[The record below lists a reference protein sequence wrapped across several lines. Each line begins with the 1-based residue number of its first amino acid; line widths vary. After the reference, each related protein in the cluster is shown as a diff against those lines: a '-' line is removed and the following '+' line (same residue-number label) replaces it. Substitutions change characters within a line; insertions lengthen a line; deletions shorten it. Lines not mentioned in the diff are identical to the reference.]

1 MEEGLLLVNDD
12 FVILRKKDVFSYDG
26 LTAVKSFSHSVSD
39 KIKVEWVIITIII
52 SGEAECTING
62 KNYRV
67 QARDIIMSLPNYVLE
82 RRGGTKDLSVNCL
95 CISRSLF
102 QKGISFSSYNWD
114 VVSFLMA
121 HPVLSLTDMEYTCLS
136 LYYSLVSVKIGDKDK
151 MGYKESMRCLLKS
164 FMCELYGVIGRYISV
179 GSVDYSQGNNLFKG
193 FLDILTSVYPKPR
206 SVSFYA
212 EKLNVTSKYLSSV
225 CKATCGY
232 TASVLIHK
240 AVTKDIAD
248 LLSYSNKSI
257 KEIMVELDFPSLSFF
272 GKYVKKHFGVGPKE
286 YRSRHLS

>member
-1 MEEGLLLVNDD
+1 MESDVLLVSDD
-12 FVILRKKDVFSYDG
+12 FMIVREKDALMYG
-26 LTAVKSFSHSVSD
+26 LEAGRNLSRMTSD
-39 KIKVEWVIITIII
+39 TIKVEWVIVSIVV

-62 KNYRV
+62 KNYNV
-67 QARDIIMSLPNYVLE
+67 KAHDIIMSLPNYVLE
-82 RRGGTKDLSVNCL
+82 RQKRTDDLSVNSL

-102 QKGISFSSYNWD
+102 QNSSYNWD
-114 VVSFLMA
+114 VVSFLIA
-121 HPVLSLTDMEYTCLS
+121 HPILSLTDMEYTCLS
-136 LYYSLVSVKIGDKDK
+136 LYYSLISVKIGDKNK
-151 MGYKESMRCLLKS
+151 LGYRESMQCLLKS

-179 GSVDYSQGNNLFKG
+179 GAVNYSQGHNLFKG
-193 FLDILTSVYPKPR
+193 FLDLLTSVYPKPR

-212 EKLNVTSKYLSSV
+212 ETLNVTSKYLSSV
-225 CKATCGY
+225 CKATCGE
-232 TASVLIHK
+232 TASMLIHK

-286 YRSRHLS
+286 YRSKRLS